1 MVKNVLSLLRAWVQ
15 SMVRELRF
23 HKLLGVTINK

>member
-1 MVKNVLSLLRAWVQ
+1 MVKNVLSLLTAWVQ
-15 SMVRELRF
+15 SMVGELRF